1 MEYENNSDTSTA
13 VKFATDL
20 YKELYTNETYNVAND
35 TQDVYNSSSSV
46 SGYNEAQFSTLFE
59 AFIISEIVMTATELL
74 LSSVAALKISRW
86 RSNYRNQMLMQLS
99 LVRFLKGIIFLIE
112 FKKAHLI
119 ASSLT
124 GKTILTSFQ
133 IYIDFVIVILVCFF
147 IKHMYDSV
155 IIVIVKISKFN
166 LYSVLCCSWLLPVPI
181 SIIWTAVIVTNLLN
195 ERIAY
200 LVICLVFRW
209 PLIFLG
215 TALYFTV
222 LYNVLI
228 DKIRRFASSLTIV
241 TFLVCFVINF
251 YLFSKDIIK
260 LWCFESFSTI
270 LISYVSGFIL
280 NFLIL
285 CFYIM
290 LITMNFK
297 SNAKSFTPP
306 ELSTAN
312 VI

>member
-1 MEYENNSDTSTA
+1 MEYENKSDTNFS
-13 VKFATDL
+13 VESATDF
-20 YKELYTNETYNVAND
+20 YNETYSVTND
-35 TQDVYNSSSSV
+35 TENVSNSSSASD
-46 SGYNEAQFSTLFE
+46 YNETQFSTVFE

-74 LSSVAALKISRW
+74 LSSVAALKIYRW

-99 LVRFLKGIIFLIE
+99 LARFLKRIIFLIE
-112 FKKAHLI
+112 FEKAHLV
-119 ASSLT
+119 ASSVS
-124 GKTILTSFQ
+124 GKTLLTSFQ
-133 IYIDFVIVILVCFF
+133 MYIDFVLVILVCFF

-155 IIVIVKISKFN
+155 IIVVVKISRFN

-181 SIIWTAVIVTNLLN
+181 SLIWTAVIVTNLVN

-200 LVICLVFRW
+200 LIICLVFRW

-228 DKIRRFASSLTIV
+228 DKIRRFASNLTII
-241 TFLVCFVINF
+241 TFLLCLVINF

-270 LISYVSGFIL
+270 LVSYVSGLIS

-290 LITMNFK
+290 LITMNFR
-297 SNAKSFTPP
+297 SNAKSSYTPP
-306 ELSTAN
+306 NLSTAN

>member
-1 MEYENNSDTSTA
+1 MEYENKSDTNIS
-13 VKFATDL
+13 VEFATDF
-20 YKELYTNETYNVAND
+20 YNETYSVTSNPENVS
-35 TQDVYNSSSSV
+35 NSSIASD
-46 SGYNEAQFSTLFE
+46 YNETQFSTVFE

-74 LSSVAALKISRW
+74 LSSVAALKINRW

-99 LVRFLKGIIFLIE
+99 LARFLKRIIFLIE
-112 FKKAHLI
+112 FEKAHLV
-119 ASSLT
+119 ASSVS
-124 GKTILTSFQ
+124 GKTLLTSFQ
-133 IYIDFVIVILVCFF
+133 MYIDFVLVILVCFF

-155 IIVIVKISKFN
+155 IIVVVKISRFN

-181 SIIWTAVIVTNLLN
+181 SLIWTAVIVTNLLN
-195 ERIAY
+195 ERVAY
-200 LVICLVFRW
+200 LIICLVFRW

-228 DKIRRFASSLTIV
+228 DKIRRFASNLTII
-241 TFLVCFVINF
+241 TFLLCLVINF

-270 LISYVSGFIL
+270 LVSYVSGLIS

-285 CFYIM
+285 CFYIT
-290 LITMNFK
+290 LITMNFR
-297 SNAKSFTPP
+297 SSAKSSYTPP
-306 ELSTAN
+306 NLSTAN